1 MSLGKSS
8 SYSESLNYMPIPINF
23 LLTRTNKLKIVID
36 AGCLSE
42 QRLSYNDFTIDDF
55 GWLLTIY
62 LIQRKQKKSPYCYI
76 DNKDS
81 LKKGGLLLSHIALQY
96 HRRKRA

>member
-1 MSLGKSS
+1 MILFHDSGYRCLKHF
-8 SYSESLNYMPIPINF
+8 YLEKVCKPI
-23 LLTRTNKLKIVID
+23 RDKQVIID
-36 AGCLSE
+36 RNLSE
-42 QRLSYNDFTIDDF
+42 FY
-55 GWLLTIY
+55 GVETIY
-62 LIQRKQKKSPYCYI
+62 LIKMADFIIDDIIYSLQRKQKKSPYCYI

>member
-1 MSLGKSS
+1 MISDGYSS
-8 SYSESLNYMPIPINF
+8 IHFYE
-23 LLTRTNKLKIVID
+23 NK
-36 AGCLSE
+36 
-42 QRLSYNDFTIDDF
+42 
-55 GWLLTIY
+55 
-62 LIQRKQKKSPYCYI
+62 KKSPYCYI